1 MRVQDL
7 IKRKPYLLWHTNNY
21 RNLSDEAAVEA
32 VLNYG
37 DFDDVK
43 KLMTILGMKKA
54 AAIFRKQASRRR
66 RNYDPKTAHYFKLFF
81 AKYA

>member
-7 IKRKPYLLWHTNNY
+7 IKRKPYLLWHTKNY

-43 KLMTILGMKKA
+43 KLIRILGIKKA
-54 AAIFRKQASRRR
+54 AAIFRKQTSRRR
-66 RNYDPKTAHYFKLFF
+66 RNYHPKIAHYFKLFF